1 MEKGQQTKQER
12 LARLEEELQELKS
25 TLPEHCYG
33 TEGYISVHR
42 ATPAHWQKVEELEE
56 EISRLKKELGL

>member
-1 MEKGQQTKQER
+1 MEKDQETRQER

-42 ATPAHWQKVEELEE
+42 ATPAQWQSIEETEE
-56 EISRLKKELGL
+56 EIARLKKELGL

>member
-1 MEKGQQTKQER
+1 MEKDKATKPER
-12 LARLEEELQELKS
+12 LARLQEELNELKS

-33 TEGYISVHR
+33 TEGFISVHR

-56 EISRLKKELGL
+56 EISKLQKELGL

>member
-1 MEKGQQTKQER
+1 MEKDKATKPER
-12 LARLEEELQELKS
+12 LARLQEELNELKS

-56 EISRLKKELGL
+56 EISKLQKELGL

>member
-1 MEKGQQTKQER
+1 MEKDQETKPER
-12 LARLEEELQELKS
+12 LARLQEELNELKS

-42 ATPAHWQKVEELEE
+42 ATPAHWQRVEELEE
-56 EISRLKKELGL
+56 EITRLKKELGL

>member
-1 MEKGQQTKQER
+1 MEKDQETRQER

-42 ATPAHWQKVEELEE
+42 ATPAHWQKVEEIEE
-56 EISRLKKELGL
+56 EISKVRKDLGL

>member
-1 MEKGQQTKQER
+1 MEKDQETKQER

-33 TEGYISVHR
+33 TEGFISVHR
-42 ATPAHWQKVEELEE
+42 ATPAHWQKVEEIEE
-56 EISRLKKELGL
+56 EIGRLKKELGL

>member
-1 MEKGQQTKQER
+1 MEKDQQTKPER
-12 LARLEEELQELKS
+12 LARLQEELHELKS

-42 ATPAHWQKVEELEE
+42 ATPAQWQKVEEIEE
-56 EISRLKKELGL
+56 EISRLKEELGL

>member
-25 TLPEHCYG
+25 TLPEHCCG

-56 EISRLKKELGL
+56 ELSRLKKELGL